1 MKDAKQLILT
11 ILEKHVESEIGLIKG
26 AKKRKVDM
34 RRGFIDVGH
43 PGNRQT
49 ISLALLSQ
57 AMETT
62 STHNLSCI
70 SAHLHQIVKEVLITL
85 KQAYSI
91 DYFVTVS
98 ELERWFCCTSSKH
111 RLCKTIVRT
120 CNGDMRLLEEIC
132 TYLDSVPFYWNRIPY
147 VEDVLWEIDER
158 IKQSSSPAI
167 YELKQLRVA

>member
-1 MKDAKQLILT
+1 MMDTKQLILT
-11 ILEKHVESEIGLIKG
+11 ILEKHVENEIGLIKG
-26 AKKRKVDM
+26 AKKRRVDA

-43 PGNRQT
+43 PGNYQT

-70 SAHLHQIVKEVLITL
+70 SAHLHLIVKEVLMTL
-85 KQAYSI
+85 KQAYSL
-91 DYFVTVS
+91 DRLATVS

-111 RLCKTIVRT
+111 RLCKIIVRT
-120 CNGDMRLLEEIC
+120 CNGNMHLLNEIFM
-132 TYLDSVPFYWNRIPY
+132 YLDCIPFYWNRIPY
-147 VEDVLWEIDER
+147 VEDVLQEIDER
-158 IKQSSSPAI
+158 IRATSHPAI

>member
-1 MKDAKQLILT
+1 MMDTKQLILT

-26 AKKRKVDM
+26 AKKREVCA
-34 RRGFIDVGH
+34 RRGFIDVGR

-62 STHNLSCI
+62 RTHDFACI
-70 SAHLHQIVKEVLITL
+70 SAHLHQIVEDTHATL
-85 KQAYSI
+85 KRAYSL
-91 DYFVTVS
+91 DRFVTIS

-111 RLCKTIVRT
+111 RLCKVIIRT
-120 CNGDMRLLEEIC
+120 CNGDMHLLEEIC
-132 TYLDSVPFYWNRIPY
+132 MYLDGIPFYWNRIPY

-158 IKQSSSPAI
+158 IKQTSSPAI
-167 YELKQLRVA
+167 YELKQLRVV